1 MTAAR
6 IDDLRAFYSILGR
19 LEAKLGGPRTL
30 AQCSGRLPWPQRG
43 VYFFR
48 EPGENRSDTGSGP
61 RIVRV
66 GTHAL
71 KPGSG
76 TKLWGRLSQH
86 RGQTKTGG
94 GNHRASIFRS
104 IIGAALIARDG
115 HQFATWSDDDSITT
129 EVRAAETPL
138 ECEVSKVIGAMPFLW
153 LAIDDEPSEA
163 SLRGYIERNSI
174 ALLSNYGKPP
184 LDTASTGWLGRHCDR
199 ERVRE
204 SGLWNSKHVDEQ
216 HDPAFLDR
224 LAQLVAA
231 ERAA

>member
-1 MTAAR
+1 MESLR
-6 IDDLRAFYSILGR
+6 LSDLRQFYSILDA
-19 LEAKLGGPRTL
+19 LEASLGGARTL
-30 AQCSGRLPWPQRG
+30 AQCSGRLSWPQRG
-43 VYFFR
+43 IYFFR
-48 EPGENRSDTGSGP
+48 EPGENRSDSGSGP

-71 KPGSG
+71 KQGSG

-86 RGQTKTGG
+86 RGQTRSGG

-115 HQFATWSDDDSITT
+115 HQFPTWDDDDTAEI
-129 EVRAAETPL
+129 RAAEAPL
-138 ECEVSKVIGAMPFLW
+138 ECEVTKVIGVMPFLW
-153 LAIDDEPSEA
+153 LAIDDEPGEG
-163 SLRGYIERNSI
+163 SLRGYIERNAI

-184 LDTASTGWLGRHCDR
+184 LDAASRGWLGRHCDR

-204 SGLWNSKHVDEQ
+204 SGLWNSRHVDER
-216 HDPAFLDR
+216 HDPEFLGS

-231 ERAA
+231 TERAA

>member
-1 MTAAR
+1 MGSVR
-6 IDDLRAFYSILGR
+6 LSDLRQFYSILDE
-19 LEAKLGGPRTL
+19 LEASLGGARTL
-30 AQCSGRLPWPQRG
+30 VQCSGRLSWPRRG

-48 EPGENRSDTGSGP
+48 ESGENRSDTGNGP
-61 RIVRV
+61 RVVRV

-71 KPGSG
+71 KQGSG

-86 RGQTKTGG
+86 RGQTKSGG

-115 HQFATWSDDDSITT
+115 HQFPTWDDDDTAEI
-129 EVRAAETPL
+129 RAAETPL
-138 ECEVSKVIGAMPFLW
+138 ECGVTKVIGVMPFLW
-153 LAIDDEPSEA
+153 LAIDDEPSAA

-184 LDTASTGWLGRHCDR
+184 LDAASNRWLGRHCDR

-216 HDPAFLDR
+216 YDPKFLGS

-231 ERAA
+231 TERAA